1 MEHNHSQEP
10 DPVDDACP
18 KELFGHA
25 VKLINN
31 LTPNEL
37 YQLSARID
45 VLIEDPARLKPIS
58 RSIDPGS
65 VIEYFCRRENR
76 FVSASVDKVNR
87 STVDVTNLE
96 DGKRWRIELAAVNTG
111 GSQGQAKPAK
121 PQGSNSQL
129 SRHDLSVGQVVGF
142 QDRDNQE
149 RFGTII
155 RLNPKTVTLEC
166 EFGTK
171 WRVGYS
177 LLFFVVDSQ
186 PADRDFNRDFP
197 RQQLLIN

>member
-1 MEHNHSQEP
+1 MEHNHSNEP
-10 DPVDDACP
+10 DLMDNACHDEP
-18 KELFGHA
+18 FDRA
-25 VKLINN
+25 VELINK
-31 LTPNEL
+31 LTPNQQ

-45 VLIEDPARLKPIS
+45 VLIEDPTRLKPIA
-58 RSIDPGS
+58 RAIVPGS
-65 VIEYFCRRENR
+65 TIEYFCKRENR

-111 GSQGQAKPAK
+111 GSQGQAN
-121 PQGSNSQL
+121 PQRSNSQL

-142 QDRDNQE
+142 QDRDNQD

-177 LLFFVVDSQ
+177 LLFFVLDSQ
-186 PADRDFNRDFP
+186 PADRDFNRGVP
-197 RQQLLIN
+197 RQQLLID

>member
-1 MEHNHSQEP
+1 MEHNHSQER
-10 DPVDDACP
+10 DPVDNACP
-18 KELFGHA
+18 EELFGRA
-25 VKLINN
+25 VELINN
-31 LTPNEL
+31 LTPNQL
-37 YQLSARID
+37 YQLGAHID
-45 VLIEDPARLKPIS
+45 VLIEDPTRLKPIA
-58 RSIDPGS
+58 RAIVPGAI
-65 VIEYFCRRENR
+65 IEYFCKRENR

-111 GSQGQAKPAK
+111 ESSGQAKP
-121 PQGSNSQL
+121 QRSNSQL

-142 QDRDNQE
+142 QDRDNQD

-177 LLFFVVDSQ
+177 LLFFVLDSQ
-186 PADRDFNRDFP
+186 PADRDFNRDLP
-197 RQQLLIN
+197 RQQLLID